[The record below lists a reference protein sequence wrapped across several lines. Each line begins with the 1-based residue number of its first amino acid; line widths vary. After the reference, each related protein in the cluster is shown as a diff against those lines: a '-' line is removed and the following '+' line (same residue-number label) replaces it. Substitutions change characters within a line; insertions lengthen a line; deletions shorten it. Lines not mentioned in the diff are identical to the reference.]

1 MNSPQSVTTLNTQIK
16 SLLESTF
23 VYAHVEGEVSR
34 FTYHS
39 SGHLYFTLKD
49 KNSSISCVM
58 FRGNNKKMKFRLE
71 EGMSVIISGSISV
84 FVPRGSYQL
93 NCVSI
98 EPSGSGALAKA
109 YEQLKEKLRALG
121 YFDESNKKEI
131 PRYIKSVALVTS
143 GTGAALQDMLRVAE
157 KRWPLIKLKVI
168 DTIVQGENSAVN
180 IAKNIKYADTLG
192 VDVIVTG
199 RGGGSVE
206 DLWGFN
212 EEVVAQAI
220 YKAKTPVVSAVGHE
234 IDFVISDFVAD
245 LRAPTPSAAI
255 EMILPDKN
263 ELLMSIDNQIEQM
276 QRSFMRILSQKSIE
290 LKNLKNEFQRYSFE
304 QKSYLLSQE
313 VKILREKFNTKI
325 SQIFQEKNRKIEYL
339 SENLSFTCRQNILK
353 KGQVL
358 ESLKN
363 TFASNN
369 PTLGLNESYAQVVKG
384 GKTIKPEFLRVN
396 DIFELQTKNT
406 IVKSKVL
413 DIQKE
418 TENLFTINQIK

>member
-1 MNSPQSVTTLNTQIK
+1 MNQTQSVSELNTQIK

-71 EGMSVIISGSISV
+71 EGMSVVIHGSVSV

-93 NCVSI
+93 NCVTI

-109 YEQLKEKLRALG
+109 YEQLKEKLRNLG
-121 YFDESNKKEI
+121 YFKEENKKTI
-131 PRYIKSVALVTS
+131 PKYIKSVALVTS
-143 GTGAALQDMLRVAE
+143 GTGAALQDMLRIAE
-157 KRWPLIKLKVI
+157 KRWPLVKLKVI

-180 IAKNIKYADTLG
+180 IAKNIKFADSLD

-212 EEVVAQAI
+212 EEIVALAI
-220 YKAKTPVVSAVGHE
+220 YEAKTPVVSAVGHE

-245 LRAPTPSAAI
+245 LRAPTPSAAM

-263 ELLMSIDNQIEQM
+263 ELLMSIDNQIDQI
-276 QRSFMRILSQKSIE
+276 QRNFQRVISQKSLE
-290 LKNLKNEFQRYSFE
+290 LQNLKNEFQRYSFE

-313 VKILREKFNTKI
+313 TKMLKDKFST
-325 SQIFQEKNRKIEYL
+325 IFAHIIQKKTTDIESL
-339 SENLSFTCRQNILK
+339 AKNLSFTCEQNILK
-353 KGQVL
+353 KEQIL
-358 ESLKN
+358 ESIKSAILAKN
-363 TFASNN
+363 PA
-369 PTLGLNESYAQVVKG
+369 LGRNETYAQVVKD
-384 GKTIKPEFLRVN
+384 GKTIKPENLKL
-396 DIFELQTKNT
+396 DDMFELQTDKT
-406 IVKSKVL
+406 VVKSKVL
-413 DIQKE
+413 GIE
-418 TENLFTINQIK
+418 TI